1 MRPAPAQNTV
11 SEELALNN
19 NKNGRLVME
28 EIKSGIQ
35 SDPGA
40 GQIKR

>member
-1 MRPAPAQNTV
+1 MRPALTQNTV

-28 EIKSGIQ
+28 EIKRDIQ

-40 GQIKR
+40 GHIKC